1 MASLLHS
8 LGRAAFRRRGRF
20 LACWLLLIALVGG
33 GLGTYG
39 SYLDS
44 EATIPGSQSQE
55 GIDVLEKSLPSST
68 GVTAQLVFVAPKG
81 ERVTDAAH
89 RAVIRETVRKAAKA
103 PQAERAVDPF
113 QAKSVSGDGRT
124 ALAQVLYPIKRDA
137 LEDSSVTALEEIAE
151 SARDGGLRAEVGGT
165 IYSTAGMSP
174 GIGEVIG
181 LVVAV
186 LVLVLTFGSLLAA
199 GLPLLTALIGLA
211 TGLLGLLLV
220 SNIATVSST
229 APSLALMV
237 GLAVGIDY
245 ALLILSR
252 HREQLAAGMDAEES
266 TARAT
271 ATAGSAVVYAGLTV
285 IIALAGLTVVGIPFL
300 SVMGLAAA
308 GTVLMAV
315 AVAITLLPALLGLAG
330 ERIRPKPG
338 SRADRRER
346 AASHSGRNGGERWA
360 RLVTRR
366 PLITVLTVVLGLAA
380 VAIPAFQLSLAM
392 PDNGTAAPES
402 TQRKAYDQ
410 ISEAFGPGNNGRLLV
425 LVQATHGDPESAAAD
440 VTAGLERAG
449 LPGIASIGAPQ
460 LGRDGR
466 TAILTVVPE
475 NGPREE
481 KTEQLVRDMRA
492 ATPALGAKAGAD
504 ILVTGSTAAA
514 IDVSD
519 RLRDSLL
526 PFGAIVVGFA
536 LLLLLLVFRSVVIP
550 VKAAVGFLLSLGAAL
565 GTVVAVF
572 QWGWL
577 AGLLGVATTGP
588 VFSFMP
594 IVLIAVLFGL
604 AMDYEVFLV
613 SRMREEYAHTGR
625 HHEAVVAGSRHAS
638 RVVTAAALIMFS
650 VFASFVTTED
660 LTLKPIALG
669 LAVGIVIDAF
679 LVRMTLVPAVL
690 ALVGKRAW
698 WLPRPLDRV
707 LPDLDID
714 GGTLGSPEPEAGS
727 GNRERSDMTARL

>member
-1 MASLLHS
+1 MATVLHS
-8 LGRAAFRRRGRF
+8 LGRAAFRHRGRF

-33 GLGTYG
+33 GLGTLG
-39 SYLDS
+39 SHLDS

-55 GIDVLEKSLPSST
+55 GIDVLEKSLPSAT

-81 ERVTDAAH
+81 ESVKDAAH
-89 RAVIRETVRKAAKA
+89 RAVIRETVREAAKA
-103 PQAERAVDPF
+103 PQVERALDPF
-113 QAKSVSGDGRT
+113 RAKNVSADGRT

-137 LEDSSVTALEEIAE
+137 LEDSSVTALERVTE
-151 SARDGGLRAEVGGT
+151 SARRGGMRAEVGGT
-165 IYSTAGMSP
+165 LYSTAGMSP
-174 GIGEVIG
+174 GIGEVVG
-181 LVVAV
+181 LAVAV

-252 HREQLAAGMDAEES
+252 HRAQLAAGMKAEDS
-266 TARAT
+266 AARAT
-271 ATAGSAVVYAGLTV
+271 ATAGSAVVCAGLTV

-315 AVAITLLPALLGLAG
+315 AVAVTLLPALLGLAG
-330 ERIRPKPG
+330 ERLRPEPG

-346 AASHSGRNGGERWA
+346 AAGGREGERSNGGERWA
-360 RLVTRR
+360 RMVTRR
-366 PLITVLTVVLGLAA
+366 PFVTVLTVVLGLAV
-380 VAIPAFQLSLAM
+380 VAIPAFRLSLSM

-410 ISEAFGPGNNGRLLV
+410 ISEAFGPGNNGRLLL
-425 LVQATHGDPESAAAD
+425 LVQATNGDPEPVAD
-440 VTAGLERAG
+440 DVAAGLERLG

-460 LGRDGR
+460 PGTDGR

-475 NGPREE
+475 SGPREE
-481 KTEQLVRDMRA
+481 KTEQLVRDIRSA
-492 ATPALGAKAGAD
+492 APALGARAGAD

-536 LLLLLLVFRSVVIP
+536 LLLLLLVFRSVVVP
-550 VKAAVGFLLSLGAAL
+550 VKAAIGFLLSLGAAL
-565 GTVVAVF
+565 GTVVAIF

-577 AGLLGVATTGP
+577 ATLFGVATTGP

-613 SRMREEYAHTGR
+613 SRMREEYVHTGS
-625 HHEAVVAGSRHAS
+625 HHEAVIAGSRHAS

-650 VFASFVTTED
+650 VFASFATTED
-660 LTLKPIALG
+660 LTLKPIAVG
-669 LAVGIVIDAF
+669 LAAGILVDAF
-679 LVRMTLVPAVL
+679 LIRLTLVPAVL
-690 ALVGKRAW
+690 VLVGKTAW

-707 LPDLDID
+707 V
-714 GGTLGSPEPEAGS
+714 PETSTSKAPA
-727 GNRERSDMTARL
+727 